1 MESIFQKIRRVG
13 FGMFML
19 LHLLLLF
26 NKIIFFHSHWYNGH
40 LVAVHAHP
48 YEFNSESPSGQDD
61 GSHSKEEL
69 ELYDLISN
77 TPRLELEFFEFVLS
91 PFHAESNDSI
101 ASILFKYEDN
111 SGSAWHIRGPP
122 SFS

>member
-26 NKIIFFHSHWYNGH
+26 NNIIFFHSHWYNGH

-48 YEFNSESPSGQDD
+48 YQIDPENPSGQDD

-69 ELYDLISN
+69 ELYDLIFN
-77 TPRLELEFFEFVLS
+77 TPSLELGFFEYVLQ
-91 PFHAESNDSI
+91 PFDSKAEDAI

-111 SGSAWHIRGPP
+111 SCSAWHIRGPP